1 MPDISSVSISSVW
14 LSALSIASERPHQ
27 EVMNLN
33 VTVNELD
40 RGGPE
45 EDSRIRSN
53 LDAMLLDRGKGSVE
67 TVANTIFPLS
77 LWNPRRSKEALFQR
91 YMKTFP
97 KIRRFRGN
105 RRGTYFERMINYPT
119 NDGQNLNQLKHVI
132 ETYLGGNHRRS
143 ALQASVIVPWRDLNN
158 SRRLGF
164 PCMQQIAFIPTS
176 SNKTLHV
183 VGFYPH
189 QYLFE
194 RAYGNY
200 LGLIR
205 LGRFVAHEMRLALT
219 SMTCI
224 STIAELEV
232 PARKIE
238 GIQRATMK
246 ESYGERE

>member
-45 EDSRIRSN
+45 EDSGIRSN

-91 YMKTFP
+91 YMKAFP

-119 NDGQNLNQLKHVI
+119 N
-132 ETYLGGNHRRS
+132 
-143 ALQASVIVPWRDLNN
+143 
-158 SRRLGF
+158 
-164 PCMQQIAFIPTS
+164 
-176 SNKTLHV
+176 
-183 VGFYPH
+183 
-189 QYLFE
+189 
-194 RAYGNY
+194 
-200 LGLIR
+200 
-205 LGRFVAHEMRLALT
+205 
-219 SMTCI
+219 
-224 STIAELEV
+224 
-232 PARKIE
+232 
-238 GIQRATMK
+238 
-246 ESYGERE
+246 